1 MRNRLSNL
9 MANPTAKKVGIGT
22 VVVGVAGGIAY
33 GVNHFI
39 GKPLAAGAREFKK
52 TFSKVYAEEKAARAN
67 A

>member
-1 MRNRLSNL
+1 MRNRLSEL

-22 VVVGVAGGIAY
+22 LIAGAVGGVAY

-52 TFSKVYAEEKAARAN
+52 TFNKVYAEEKAARAN